1 MTILQRLLST
11 LNLDLRKLILFLSMF
26 SVFSLFVISLA
37 VSYYI
42 QRQQLIENSLSVNF
56 DYASKI
62 AHGTD
67 LQFKTLV
74 KQLAYS
80 ADILGHSFDDPI
92 QLQNEVDRLRFQSD
106 AFDSVVVIDKE
117 GRFLSYAPE
126 QLAFDKK
133 RINKTYGIQLSL
145 DKKAPVITHPYYSVR
160 NNLIVF
166 ISQPIFDNNHNYLGF
181 IGGAPY
187 LKKNNIIRELLSIKY
202 NYQNSY
208 MYVLDQYNR
217 IIFHPDPKRISETVT
232 HNTGLAQIQATK
244 FGKMQLVNSEGK
256 ENLAGFAYVPSTKW
270 IIVSQQPTAVLLEQA
285 TSIVYKILFGM
296 SIFYLVIFFIVWRI
310 AYLISNPLEQLAKMA
325 SILNTPD
332 IDQKIKSI
340 EPWYFEVLKFR
351 LSLLLSAQN
360 FKKRI
365 NELNYHVNT
374 DPLTGFYNRRGM
386 EVFTQELMNTK
397 TQFCVI
403 AIDIDH
409 FKQVNDTY
417 GHDKGDLVLQKVA
430 ALIQANFRDNDVCCR
445 FGGEEFIVLTPS
457 TDLNIGYKLAE
468 RLRLKLETTL
478 VEGIGPITISIGLAH
493 WPDSSVQIK
502 AVMKLADENLY
513 QAKAVGRNR
522 ICM

>member
-1 MTILQRLLST
+1 MTILRRLLST
-11 LNLDLRKLILFLSMF
+11 LNLDLRKLILFLAMF
-26 SVFSLFVISLA
+26 SVFSLFIISLA

-67 LQFKTLV
+67 LQFKSLV
-74 KQLAYS
+74 KQLSYS

-92 QLQNEVDRLRFQSD
+92 TLQNEVDRLRYQSD
-106 AFDSVVVIDKE
+106 AFDSVVVIDKD

-126 QLAFDKK
+126 KLAFDKK

-145 DKKAPVITHPYYSVR
+145 DKKAPVITPPYYSVR
-160 NNLIVF
+160 KKLIVF
-166 ISQPIFDNNHNYLGF
+166 VSQPIFDQNHNYLGF
-181 IGGAPY
+181 IGGALY
-187 LKKNNIIRELLSIKY
+187 LKNNNIIRELLSIKY

-217 IIFHPDPKRISETVT
+217 IIFHPDSKRIGETVI
-232 HNTGLAQIQATK
+232 HNTGLSQIQATK

-270 IIVSQQPTAVLLEQA
+270 IIVSQQPTAILLEQA

-365 NELNYHVNT
+365 SELNYHVNT

-386 EVFTQELMNTK
+386 EIFTQELMNTQ

-457 TDLNIGYKLAE
+457 TDLTIGYKLAE

-478 VEGIGPITISIGLAH
+478 IEGIGPITISIGLAH
-493 WPDSSVQIK
+493 WPDSSAHIK
-502 AVMKLADENLY
+502 AVMKLADKNLY
-513 QAKAVGRNR
+513 QAKADGRNR

>member
-1 MTILQRLLST
+1 
-11 LNLDLRKLILFLSMF
+11 
-26 SVFSLFVISLA
+26 
-37 VSYYI
+37 
-42 QRQQLIENSLSVNF
+42 
-56 DYASKI
+56 
-62 AHGTD
+62 
-67 LQFKTLV
+67 
-74 KQLAYS
+74 
-80 ADILGHSFDDPI
+80 
-92 QLQNEVDRLRFQSD
+92 
-106 AFDSVVVIDKE
+106 
-117 GRFLSYAPE
+117 
-126 QLAFDKK
+126 
-133 RINKTYGIQLSL
+133 
-145 DKKAPVITHPYYSVR
+145 
-160 NNLIVF
+160 
-166 ISQPIFDNNHNYLGF
+166 
-181 IGGAPY
+181 
-187 LKKNNIIRELLSIKY
+187 
-202 NYQNSY
+202 

-217 IIFHPDPKRISETVT
+217 IIFHPDAKRIGETVT
-232 HNTGLAQIQATK
+232 HNSGLTQIQATK
-244 FGKMQLVNSEGK
+244 YGKIELVNSQGH

-270 IIVSQQPTAVLLEQA
+270 IIISQQPTAILLEQA

-325 SILNTPD
+325 SVLNTPD

-386 EVFTQELMNTK
+386 DVFTQELINAK

-417 GHDKGDLVLQKVA
+417 GHDKGDVVLQKVA
-430 ALIQANFRDNDVCCR
+430 ELIQANFRDNDVCCR

-468 RLRLKLETTL
+468 RLRLKLESTL
-478 VEGIGPITISIGLAH
+478 IEGIGPITVSIGLAH
-493 WPDSSVQIK
+493 WPDSSIHIK

-513 QAKAVGRNR
+513 QAKADGRNR